1 MFSWIVSGGAEGG
14 AFGALMRVFGSI
26 LLSVCRGG
34 LVGGLGLG
42 EGLDEVGGQEDVV
55 GVIQVGVG
63 LIPVIARMNQLL
75 MSPKK
80 WWFWEWGWASGGRKS
95 SHREVAPLVIQ
106 LA

>member
-1 MFSWIVSGGAEGG
+1 M
-14 AFGALMRVFGSI
+14 
-26 LLSVCRGG
+26 
-34 LVGGLGLG
+34 G
-42 EGLDEVGGQEDVV
+42 EGLDEVGGQEDV
-55 GVIQVGVG
+55 VG